1 MSHGALPVLMGLVF
15 AFTALRTNAMSDRRL
30 RKADVSSAFD
40 RLPLNALRVFEAVAA
55 NLSFAEAAE
64 ALHVSPAAVSMQI
77 KTLEDYVQTPLF
89 RRNGRTI
96 ELTPEGLQLLPGVRR
111 GLTDLQ
117 HSMQQLRQMR
127 TSGALHV
134 TTIASYLQKW
144 LLPRLPQFYAQH
156 PGTDLRIH
164 TSRTPVDFKQSDFH
178 VAIRMARQPEPGLYY
193 EKLLDEWFLPVCNPQ
208 VYAKFGEL
216 VPQMNGKKL
225 PLLHSA
231 DEPWKFWTDLQVGAT
246 NAADW
251 KESGSSF
258 DDSLTVLAAAEQG
271 HGYALT
277 RWALAA
283 RDLEL
288 GRLVRAS
295 RLIAPCPRS
304 YYFVCPESYLAMPKV
319 KVLLEWLRLAANEF
333 GGPELVS
340 PADKDPVAAKKSA
353 RSSGKRTL
361 PK

>member
-1 MSHGALPVLMGLVF
+1 
-15 AFTALRTNAMSDRRL
+15 MSDRRL
-30 RKADVSSAFD
+30 RKVDVSSAFD
-40 RLPLNALRVFEAVAA
+40 RLPLNALRVFESVAA

-64 ALHVSPAAVSMQI
+64 ALHVTPAAVSMQI
-77 KTLEDYVQTPLF
+77 KTLEEYVQTPLF

-96 ELTPEGLQLLPGVRR
+96 ELTPEGVQLLPGVRR

-117 HSMQQLRQMR
+117 HSMQQLRQLR

-156 PGTDLRIH
+156 PDTDLRIH

-178 VAIRMARQPEPGLYY
+178 VAIRMTRGPEPDLYS
-193 EKLLDEWFLPVCNPQ
+193 EKLLDEWFLPVCSPQ
-208 VYAKFGEL
+208 VLAKWGEL
-216 VPQMNGKKL
+216 PPRMNGKKF

-231 DEPWKFWTDLQVGAT
+231 DEPWRLWSEFHSTGDTVESAK
-246 NAADW
+246 DW
-251 KESGSSF
+251 KESGSSY

-271 HGYALT
+271 QGFALT

-283 RDLEL
+283 RDLEI

-295 RLIAPCPRS
+295 PLAAPCPRS

-319 KVLLEWLRLAANEF
+319 KYLLAWLRIAAQEF
-333 GGPELVS
+333 S
-340 PADKDPVAAKKSA
+340 APAGAVTPLTASDKKSGKKPRPAKKSGSTSA
-353 RSSGKRTL
+353 RAARA
-361 PK
+361 